1 MRWFFGLNC
10 PLGSRGKGP
19 RSIFIWPKNKRA
31 RAEFVS
37 FGALGEGAYFHS
49 VLSPM
54 PLIFIRCLLLMCLFS
69 FRAFRENFNE
79 DDEKGSHM
87 PRLSYENCK
96 RIFPPSPMTPIFIL
110 RLLLR
115 RSFSLRAFSDSVFFH
130 FPILPFSNCAYKK
143 KKTQKEMTS
152 YKNSCDR

>member
-19 RSIFIWPKNKRA
+19 KIFFYLAQK
-31 RAEFVS
+31 

-49 VLSPM
+49 APSPM
-54 PLIFIRCLLLMCLFS
+54 PLIFITRLLLMRLFS

-87 PRLSYENCK
+87 PRLSYQNCK
-96 RIFPPSPMTPIFIL
+96 GIFPPSPMTPIFIV

-115 RSFSLRAFSDSVFFH
+115 RSFSLRAFSDSVYFH
-130 FPILPFSNCAYKK
+130 FPYSPIAPI
-143 KKTQKEMTS
+143 KTRRRRK
-152 YKNSCDR
+152 